1 MKTITF
7 RNGDPMPLFGLGT
20 YQSKA
25 NELHDAI
32 ISALKDGYRLI
43 DCAAYY
49 KNEEIIGAALQET
62 FTSGL
67 VKREELFITS
77 KLWNNNHAPEHV
89 EEALRKTLHDLR
101 LDYLDLYLIHWP
113 IALKH
118 DIEYP
123 RQASDLLS
131 LEECPL
137 TETWKAMEQK
147 QAKGLCRHIGV
158 SNFSIPKLKELIAV
172 AKNKPEMNQVEMH
185 PYLQQNELFRFCQ
198 SEGIY
203 LTAYSPLGRNLP
215 IKNKPGL
222 TNEPIIIDLAKKYN
236 CTPAQIIIAWGVQ
249 RGIVIIP
256 KSVHPERIK
265 ENIKSL
271 DINIS
276 PEDMTKIATLDSHT
290 RMTDGSAWI
299 FPDGPYTMKNIWD
312 EK

>member
-123 RQASDLLS
+123 QQASDLLS
-131 LEECPL
+131 PKNVPSRRLGKRWNKCSKR
-137 TETWKAMEQK
+137 TM
-147 QAKGLCRHIGV
+147 QAYRG
-158 SNFSIPKLKELIAV
+158 SISA
-172 AKNKPEMNQVEMH
+172 
-185 PYLQQNELFRFCQ
+185 
-198 SEGIY
+198 S
-203 LTAYSPLGRNLP
+203 RN
-215 IKNKPGL
+215 
-222 TNEPIIIDLAKKYN
+222 
-236 CTPAQIIIAWGVQ
+236 
-249 RGIVIIP
+249 
-256 KSVHPERIK
+256 
-265 ENIKSL
+265 
-271 DINIS
+271 
-276 PEDMTKIATLDSHT
+276 
-290 RMTDGSAWI
+290 
-299 FPDGPYTMKNIWD
+299 
-312 EK
+312 

>member
-123 RQASDLLS
+123 QQASDLLS
-131 LEECPL
+131 SKNVPSRRLGKRWNKCRQRTMQAYRGFEFQHPEIER
-137 TETWKAMEQK
+137 TDRRGEK
-147 QAKGLCRHIGV
+147 QA
-158 SNFSIPKLKELIAV
+158 
-172 AKNKPEMNQVEMH
+172 
-185 PYLQQNELFRFCQ
+185 
-198 SEGIY
+198 
-203 LTAYSPLGRNLP
+203 
-215 IKNKPGL
+215 
-222 TNEPIIIDLAKKYN
+222 
-236 CTPAQIIIAWGVQ
+236 
-249 RGIVIIP
+249 
-256 KSVHPERIK
+256 
-265 ENIKSL
+265 
-271 DINIS
+271 
-276 PEDMTKIATLDSHT
+276 
-290 RMTDGSAWI
+290 
-299 FPDGPYTMKNIWD
+299 
-312 EK
+312 

>member
-89 EEALRKTLHDLR
+89 EEALRKTLLDLR

-123 RQASDLLS
+123 QQASDLLS
-131 LEECPL
+131 LEECPSRRL
-137 TETWKAMEQK
+137 GKRWNKCRQK
-147 QAKGLCRHIGV
+147 GYA
-158 SNFSIPKLKELIAV
+158 
-172 AKNKPEMNQVEMH
+172 
-185 PYLQQNELFRFCQ
+185 
-198 SEGIY
+198 
-203 LTAYSPLGRNLP
+203 
-215 IKNKPGL
+215 
-222 TNEPIIIDLAKKYN
+222 
-236 CTPAQIIIAWGVQ
+236 
-249 RGIVIIP
+249 
-256 KSVHPERIK
+256 
-265 ENIKSL
+265 
-271 DINIS
+271 NIS
-276 PEDMTKIATLDSHT
+276 GFRI
-290 RMTDGSAWI
+290 SASR
-299 FPDGPYTMKNIWD
+299 N
-312 EK
+312 